1 MYMCSIWTMNK
12 SQYLV
17 VWSEYDKNSKY
28 MVNLNNDMNG
38 ALLCILTSA
47 GWSTNNKPGLQ
58 PVSRPVEQAHY
69 FGGWVKDAGG

>member
-47 GWSTNNKPGLQ
+47 W
-58 PVSRPVEQAHY
+58 VEH
-69 FGGWVKDAGG
+69 